1 MRLARLALTFS
12 FLTGMLVTMPSQ
24 GQPPSARPAYI
35 FLCEHPSYED
45 KAAYRRL
52 SLDSVERYLA
62 RGEGY
67 HRRAQYARAAA
78 EFKNGLK
85 LAPEDA
91 RLYYHLG
98 LAHFSPREHQQAVFY
113 FRKALQLRPGMYMAK
128 GYLGLSLGYLGK
140 GKDSAAELAATMR
153 VPPATAEQWKYLA
166 SMHFFRRD
174 YKGSIE
180 IANRGIARFPRS
192 GPYMARGRS
201 YAALGQNRE
210 AAADF
215 TTLIAHE
222 PGSAWAWGYRAE
234 AYEKLG
240 RKGEALSDRRE
251 FQRLSR
257 EVLP

>member
-1 MRLARLALTFS
+1 MSL
-12 FLTGMLVTMPSQ
+12 LVGVLGWSWAQ
-24 GQPPSARPAYI
+24 AQPPSARPGYI
-35 FLCEHPSYED
+35 YLCEHPSYED
-45 KAAYRRL
+45 KSAYERL
-52 SLDSVERYLA
+52 PLDSVERYLA

-78 EFKNGLK
+78 EFKKGLK

-113 FRKALQLRPGMYMAK
+113 FRKALKLKPGMYMAK
-128 GYLGLSLGYLGK
+128 GYMGLSLGYLGK

-180 IANRGIARFPRS
+180 IANRGIALYPRS

-201 YAALGQNRE
+201 YAALGKFKE

-215 TTLIAHE
+215 AELIANE

-251 FQRLSR
+251 FQRLNR
-257 EVLP
+257 EVLK